1 MRHEEHTYM
10 HPFKISDTP
19 AIELCCANKES
30 TRREEQ
36 GFQVLHL
43 KQPWSGSRRM
53 CVYVAY
59 LPHLHIRSSAVRLYS
74 LSVIDLEDRGWSM
87 FCPVDIHQPR
97 IKDGRRA
104 WIERAASARKEARR
118 DLRRLGTQ

>member
-1 MRHEEHTYM
+1 M

-59 LPHLHIRSSAVRLYS
+59 LQHLHTRSSAVRLYS

-87 FCPVDIHQPR
+87 FCPVDIHQGL
-97 IKDGRRA
+97 KMDAGHEWCELRA
-104 WIERAASARKEARR
+104 RNRG
-118 DLRRLGTQ
+118 GTYGA